1 MDSAKDTDDEECVH
15 PRVIIH
21 IDMDYYYAQVEEV
34 LNPSLKDKPFAVK
47 QRFCVVTSNYIARE
61 KGIKKLQPVKE
72 ALAACPELVLLN
84 GEDIT
89 KYKAMSVRINEIM
102 HRFTP
107 HVEKLGLDE
116 NYLDVTELIA
126 ERLEQL
132 EGAGDSA
139 ALAKLDFVQGFIHPP
154 RTDESSA
161 LDPPSHRETDRDL
174 FRRCCCCGCD
184 RRLILATH
192 LAQEIR
198 DSIFQELGLRCCAG
212 IAHNKLLAKLVGAV
226 HKQNKQTV
234 LLPTHA
240 TAFVASLGSVRSLT
254 GIGEKTAQTLAD
266 SCGISTVTDLQ
277 CIELDRLTK
286 HLGYEQAVRLKQLAL
301 GRDDTVVR
309 QTGKPKS
316 VGLEDSCPSISV
328 RADAEDKFRHLLVR
342 LVKNIADDGRVPIAI
357 KVTVRKYDLAKR
369 TTHRES
375 KQDKLL
381 PSMFRHVGGRLVLAD
396 GAQEKILTIVMK
408 VFERMVDLRQPFN
421 ITLLGLSFFKFQERR
436 IGSKSI
442 ANFLI
447 KKSDIEVQSITNLSN
462 ESITLSDISFCSN
475 KSTLSLS
482 AMDCEPCCS
491 SDAGSVASLSGSES
505 DAEPSPKKS
514 RRLLFCQG
522 RRPAHSTQDRHYGNS
537 EPDETTLSKLRVA
550 DLRLNSKEFDQD
562 AHPSGGTTA
571 VAAASSSSSPSS
583 GAPMDVSTTSSTAAT
598 TAAKQT
604 SFFRERIATDAS
616 SSCTVLRPAAGAS
629 NDCSMATAAGSSS
642 SKMEVSVSSPSAA
655 GCDRG
660 ASGDHQQHHHHHH
673 HHHSHYQGEQKNHH
687 SKSTN
692 LLPPSVDP
700 EVFHALPADVQ
711 QELLANWRRA
721 NGAGM
726 LVTAGGSS
734 TAAGMAPSSKPNL
747 LGPGASGSP
756 NSTHSNISTTN
767 SSSSSSSS
775 SSSNSSAPSTNA
787 ATTTGKGSAKNTLHR
802 YFVKNT

>member
-1 MDSAKDTDDEECVH
+1 MDSPKDTDDEECIH

-61 KGIKKLQPVKE
+61 LGIQKLQPVKE
-72 ALAACPELVLLN
+72 ALAMCPELVLIN

-89 KYKAMSVRINEIM
+89 KYKEMSVRINEIM

-126 ERLEQL
+126 ERLEQM
-132 EGAGDSA
+132 EASGDSA
-139 ALAKLDFVQGFIHPP
+139 KLAKLNLVKGFIHPP
-154 RTDESSA
+154 PNRGNDA
-161 LDPPSHRETDRDL
+161 LDSEGPYRETDRDL
-174 FRRCCCCGCD
+174 FRRFCCCGCD

-192 LAQEIR
+192 LAQDIR
-198 DSIFQELGLRCCAG
+198 DIIFKELGLRCCAG

-226 HKQNKQTV
+226 NKQNKQTV
-234 LLPTHA
+234 LLPSHA
-240 TAFVASLGSVRSLT
+240 STFVASLGSVRILT

-266 SCGISTVTDLQ
+266 NCGISTVTDLQ
-277 CIELDRLTK
+277 CVELDRLTK
-286 HLGYEQAVRLKQLAL
+286 HLGYEQAVRLKQLAF
-301 GRDDTVVR
+301 GRDDTAVR

-328 RADAEDKFRHLLVR
+328 RADAEEKFRHLLVR
-342 LVKNIADDGRVPIAI
+342 LVKNIAEDGRVPIAI

-381 PSMFRHVGGRLVLAD
+381 PSMFRHVSGRLVLAD
-396 GAQEKILTIVMK
+396 GAQEKILGIVMK

-462 ESITLSDISFCSN
+462 ESITLSDISLCSN
-475 KSTLSLS
+475 KSSLS

-514 RRLLFCQG
+514 RRLMFYHA
-522 RRPAHSTQDRHYGNS
+522 RRAGETASTQELRYGNS

-550 DLRLNSKEFDQD
+550 DLRLNSKEYDQD
-562 AHPSGGTTA
+562 SHPSAT
-571 VAAASSSSSPSS
+571 VDPSSSSSSS
-583 GAPMDVSTTSSTAAT
+583 FGSPMDVSSGT
-598 TAAKQT
+598 AKQS
-604 SFFRERIATDAS
+604 SFFRERIATS
-616 SSCTVLRPAAGAS
+616 SSTPNRSTIVDVSMSTAG
-629 NDCSMATAAGSSS
+629 S
-642 SKMEVSVSSPSAA
+642 SKMEVNVSTQAA
-655 GCDRG
+655 TDVSGTDPG
-660 ASGDHQQHHHHHH
+660 GSGDHQHH
-673 HHHSHYQGEQKNHH
+673 QQAEQKNH

-692 LLPPSVDP
+692 ILPPSVDP

-711 QELLANWRRA
+711 QELLSNWRRA
-721 NGAGM
+721 NGGM
-726 LVTAGGSS
+726 MVTAVGSAGVTGMGPCPGGSR
-734 TAAGMAPSSKPNL
+734 
-747 LGPGASGSP
+747 SP
-756 NSTHSNISTTN
+756 NSTHNNSTTN
-767 SSSSSSSS
+767 SNSSSSTSISSS
-775 SSSNSSAPSTNA
+775 AASTNA
-787 ATTTGKGSAKNTLHR
+787 ATSGKGSSKNTLHR

>member
-1 MDSAKDTDDEECVH
+1 MDGPKETDDDEQVH

-34 LNPSLKDKPFAVK
+34 LNPALKDKPFAVK
-47 QRFCVVTSNYIARE
+47 QRFCVVTSNYIARQQ
-61 KGIKKLQPVKE
+61 GIQKLQPVKE
-72 ALAACPELVLLN
+72 ALAICPELVLIN

-89 KYKAMSVRINEIM
+89 KYKEMSVRINEIM

-126 ERLEQL
+126 DRLEQL
-132 EGAGDSA
+132 EATGD
-139 ALAKLDFVQGFIHPP
+139 LAQVNNVEGLIHPP
-154 RTDESSA
+154 PDRNVS
-161 LDPPSHRETDRDL
+161 ETDRDI
-174 FRRCCCCGCD
+174 FRRCCSCGCD

-192 LAQEIR
+192 LAKDIR
-198 DSIFQELGLRCCAG
+198 DSIFKELGLRCCAG

-226 HKQNKQTV
+226 NKQNKQTV
-234 LLPTHA
+234 LLPTHGSS
-240 TAFVASLGSVRSLT
+240 FVASLGSVRSLT

-266 SCGISTVTDLQ
+266 CCNVSTVTDLQ
-277 CIELDRLTK
+277 YVELDRLTK
-286 HLGYEQAVRLKQLAL
+286 HLGYEQAVRLKQLAF
-301 GRDDTVVR
+301 GRDDSAVR

-328 RADAEDKFRHLLVR
+328 RADAEEKFRHLLVR

-381 PSMFRHVGGRLVLAD
+381 PSMFRHVNGRLLLAD
-396 GAQEKILTIVMK
+396 GAQDKILAIVMK

-462 ESITLSDISFCSN
+462 ESITLSELSFCSN
-475 KSTLSLS
+475 KSSLS

-491 SDAGSVASLSGSES
+491 SDAGSIASLSGSES

-514 RRLLFCQG
+514 RRILFPTHRHAAGAQEQG
-522 RRPAHSTQDRHYGNS
+522 RYGNS

-550 DLRLNSKEFDQD
+550 DLRLNSKEYDQD
-562 AHPSGGTTA
+562 HPPAMDISTTPSG
-571 VAAASSSSSPSS
+571 PSKLS
-583 GAPMDVSTTSSTAAT
+583 
-598 TAAKQT
+598 
-604 SFFRERIATDAS
+604 SFFRER
-616 SSCTVLRPAAGAS
+616 
-629 NDCSMATAAGSSS
+629 ATATSEPLPCRSTAVC
-642 SKMEVSVSSPSAA
+642 SKMEVSVSPAPNDVPCRDRA
-655 GCDRG
+655 GAER
-660 ASGDHQQHHHHHH
+660 DHTLNK
-673 HHHSHYQGEQKNHH
+673 SH

-692 LLPPSVDP
+692 LLPPNVDP

-711 QELLANWRRA
+711 QELLCNWSRA
-721 NGAGM
+721 NGGT
-726 LVTAGGSS
+726 VAGGS
-734 TAAGMAPSSKPNL
+734 TGMVGVVKVNQ
-747 LGPGASGSP
+747 GPGGASP
-756 NSTHSNISTTN
+756 NSTHNNSNSTT
-767 SSSSSSSS
+767 SGS
-775 SSSNSSAPSTNA
+775 SSSNSNSTPTANA
-787 ATTTGKGSAKNTLHR
+787 ATPAGKGSSKNTLHR

>member
-1 MDSAKDTDDEECVH
+1 MDSPKDTEDEECVH

-47 QRFCVVTSNYIARE
+47 QRFCVVTSNYIARQQ
-61 KGIKKLQPVKE
+61 GIKKLQPVKE
-72 ALAACPELVLLN
+72 ALAICPELVLIN

-89 KYKAMSVRINEIM
+89 KYKEMSVRINEIM

-116 NYLDVTELIA
+116 NYLDVTELVA

-132 EGAGDSA
+132 EARGDSA
-139 ALAKLDFVQGFIHPP
+139 ELEKLNFVSGLIHPLP
-154 RTDESSA
+154 ERTDAPDSA
-161 LDPPSHRETDRDL
+161 VPFRETDRDI

-198 DSIFQELGLRCCAG
+198 DSIYKELGLRCCAG

-226 HKQNKQTV
+226 NKQDKQTV

-240 TAFVASLGSVRSLT
+240 SSFVASLGSVRSLT
-254 GIGEKTAQTLAD
+254 GIGEKTAHTLAD
-266 SCGISTVTDLQ
+266 TCGISTVTDLQ
-277 CIELDRLTK
+277 CVELDRLTK

-301 GRDDTVVR
+301 GRDDSIVR

-328 RADAEDKFRHLLVR
+328 RADAEEKFRHLLVR

-357 KVTVRKYDLAKR
+357 KVTVRKFDLAKR

-381 PSMFRHVGGRLVLAD
+381 PSMFRHASGRLVLAD
-396 GAQEKILTIVMK
+396 GAQEKILAIVMK
-408 VFERMVDLRQPFN
+408 VFERLVDLRQPFN

-436 IGSKSI
+436 TGSKSI

-475 KSTLSLS
+475 KSALS
-482 AMDCEPCCS
+482 AMECEPCCS
-491 SDAGSVASLSGSES
+491 SDAGSIASHSGSES

-514 RRLLFCQG
+514 RRLLIHAGNRHAGVETAQQ
-522 RRPAHSTQDRHYGNS
+522 RRYGSS

-550 DLRLNSKEFDQD
+550 DLRLNSKEYDQD
-562 AHPSGGTTA
+562 AHPSA
-571 VAAASSSSSPSS
+571 APAASSSSDMS
-583 GAPMDVSTTSSTAAT
+583 MDVSIQPLRGLVG
-598 TAAKQT
+598 AKQQSV
-604 SFFRERIATDAS
+604 SFFRERIATEPTSPPVVGCAS
-616 SSCTVLRPAAGAS
+616 TAS
-629 NDCSMATAAGSSS
+629 GST
-642 SKMEVSVSSPSAA
+642 KMDVSVSIPTASNK
-655 GCDRG
+655 DG
-660 ASGDHQQHHHHHH
+660 AVVREHHHHHQHHHHQQ
-673 HHHSHYQGEQKNHH
+673 SEQKN

-692 LLPPSVDP
+692 LLPPGVDP
-700 EVFHALPADVQ
+700 EVFHALPEDVQ
-711 QELLANWRRA
+711 QELLSNWRRA
-721 NGAGM
+721 NGSGGM
-726 LVTAGGSS
+726 LVTAANSS
-734 TAAGMAPSSKPNL
+734 S
-747 LGPGASGSP
+747 ASGIVSP
-756 NSTHSNISTTN
+756 NSTHSNNSTT
-767 SSSSSSSS
+767 SSNSSS
-775 SSSNSSAPSTNA
+775 SSSNSAASTNA
-787 ATTTGKGSAKNTLHR
+787 ATTGKGGSKNTLHR

>member
-1 MDSAKDTDDEECVH
+1 MDGAKDTDDEECVH

-161 LDPPSHRETDRDL
+161 LDPPSQRETDRDL

-475 KSTLSLS
+475 KSALSLS

-522 RRPAHSTQDRHYGNS
+522 RRPAHSKQDRHYGNS

-562 AHPSGGTTA
+562 VHPSGGTTA

-598 TAAKQT
+598 AAAKQS
-604 SFFRERIATDAS
+604 SFFRERIATDA

-642 SKMEVSVSSPSAA
+642 KMEVSVSSSSAA

-660 ASGDHQQHHHHHH
+660 ASGDHHHHHHH
-673 HHHSHYQGEQKNHH
+673 NHYQGEQKNHH

-726 LVTAGGSS
+726 LVTAGDRLRFRHQESPATRAKRFVGL
-734 TAAGMAPSSKPNL
+734 GDGDGEPSSFSTSLLRHSFTQRNGTNL
-747 LGPGASGSP
+747 
-756 NSTHSNISTTN
+756 
-767 SSSSSSSS
+767 
-775 SSSNSSAPSTNA
+775 
-787 ATTTGKGSAKNTLHR
+787 
-802 YFVKNT
+802 